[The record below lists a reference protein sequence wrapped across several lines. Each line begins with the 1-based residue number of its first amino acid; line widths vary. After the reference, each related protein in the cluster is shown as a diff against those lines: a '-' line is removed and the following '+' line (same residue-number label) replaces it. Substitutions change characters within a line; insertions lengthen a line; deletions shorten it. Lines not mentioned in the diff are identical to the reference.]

1 MNQEIG
7 FETMPFELAP
17 EFQNEA
23 FELEESERGRLR
35 GFSGGRSRQRYS
47 PPRPQTGSRPRG
59 NRRPPFPRPGRIPQW
74 PGRAWGPAL
83 DTYPGE
89 PEPAGSERIRWIQD
103 CLNQALGLQ
112 LPVTG
117 IMGAE
122 TRSAVRNF
130 QRQQGIRASG
140 IVGPDTEQAIAS
152 ACRPGPDQATVGDPS
167 PDGGPSASEWGYE
180 GETEIGDVFGRVAS
194 SLSSAYD
201 RVVDV
206 VGGASG
212 SRIIDLTTKSD
223 KSNRKGNRDPK
234 SVYALVLHQ
243 MACCARRKDPLRS
256 YLKIKSHFAIL
267 RDGTILQLHP
277 ISALLWASNGF
288 NARSVAVEFAG
299 NFPSTRN
306 QWWQGDKFGRD
317 RPTQAQFDAG
327 RYLIRYLIRTMGLTH
342 VLAHRQSSGTREND
356 PGPDIWS
363 QVGQWAVDKLGLKD
377 GGPGF
382 KIGSGNPIPDAWR
395 NWKSASA
402 TPEIGQEYEDEFQE
416 LEIAHDVEFGEAFG
430 GSDREFGQRINAALR
445 RANVTAP
452 AYRDAGPLT
461 ATTVAALKGPG
472 LYVIKGRNK
481 KPYVGQTTDLKT
493 RLQQHLWCAE
503 HLGVPTDSFRV
514 FVAERPD
521 VAKLPR
527 KEQQRQALRSE
538 ERRINAALV
547 PTGLVTNKRT
557 ELEQELWGGVWN

>member
-7 FETMPFELAP
+7 FEMMPFEMAP
-17 EFQNEA
+17 EFQGEA
-23 FELEESERGRLR
+23 FEEEENERGRHR
-35 GFSGGRSRQRYS
+35 SFAGGGSRRSS
-47 PPRPQTGSRPRG
+47 PPRSPTGLQPRG
-59 NRRPPFPRPGRIPQW
+59 TRRPPFPRPRPIP
-74 PGRAWGPAL
+74 RGPRRSWVAL
-83 DTYPGE
+83 PDTYPGE
-89 PEPAGSERIRWIQD
+89 PEPSGSERVRWIQD

-112 LPVTG
+112 LAVTG

-122 TRSAVRNF
+122 TRSAVRSF
-130 QRQQGIRASG
+130 QRQRGLRASG
-140 IVGPDTEQAIAS
+140 IVGPDTEQALGS
-152 ACRPGPDQATVGDPS
+152 ACRPGPAQVSPRDQTAD
-167 PDGGPSASEWGYE
+167 DGPPESEWGNE
-180 GETEIGDVFGRVAS
+180 AEPEFGDFLGRVAS
-194 SLSSAYD
+194 GLGSAYD

-206 VGGASG
+206 VGGATG
-212 SRIIDLTTKSD
+212 SRIIDLTGTSE
-223 KSNRKGNRDPK
+223 KSNRKGNRDAK
-234 SVYALVLHQ
+234 TVYALVLHQ

-256 YLKIKSHFAIL
+256 YLNIKSHFAIL

-299 NFPSTRN
+299 NFPST
-306 QWWQGDKFGRD
+306 QGKWWQGDKFGRD
-317 RPTQAQFDAG
+317 RPTQAQFEAG

-342 VLAHRQSSGTREND
+342 VLAHRQSSSTREND

-395 NWKSASA
+395 TWKSPTVA
-402 TPEIGQEYEDEFQE
+402 PEIGQEFEDEFQE
-416 LEIAHDVEFGEAFG
+416 LDIAHDMEWGEAYN

-445 RANVTAP
+445 RANVTSP

-461 ATTVAALKGPG
+461 GATVAALKGPG
-472 LYVIKGRNK
+472 LYVVKGRNK
-481 KPYVGQTTDLKT
+481 KPYVGQTTDLKV

-503 HLGVPTDSFRV
+503 HLGVPTESFRV

-521 VAKLPR
+521 VAKLPQ
-527 KEQQRQALRSE
+527 KQQRQALRSE

-557 ELEQELWGGVWN
+557 ELEQELWGSTWN